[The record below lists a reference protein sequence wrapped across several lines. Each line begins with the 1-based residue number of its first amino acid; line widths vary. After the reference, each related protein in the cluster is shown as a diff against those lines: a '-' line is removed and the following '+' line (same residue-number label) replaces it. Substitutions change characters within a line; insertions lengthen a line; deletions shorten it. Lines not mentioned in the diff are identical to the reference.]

1 MQSKFDWRGAF
12 HGTGVDI
19 ESTQRRLVRDAIV
32 EWNSEW
38 QWESDDGYIIRLED
52 ENCDG
57 IWDIDYDDSDDVD
70 CYLPSDFIRWM
81 DMKFL
86 GRARPKQQVVIG
98 KATKLPIPGAR
109 P

>member
-12 HGTGVDI
+12 CGTGVDI
-19 ESTQRRLVRDAIV
+19 VPSQRRLVRDAI
-32 EWNSEW
+32 EAWNSDW
-38 QWESDDGYIIRLED
+38 QWDTDDGLIIRVED
-52 ENCDG
+52 DNCDG

-70 CYLPSDFIRWM
+70 QYFSGEFIRYM

-86 GRARPKQQVVIG
+86 GKTRPKQPVVIG
-98 KATKLPIPGAR
+98 PSTKLPLPGSR

>member
-12 HGTGVDI
+12 CGTGVDI
-19 ESTQRRLVRDAIV
+19 EPSQRRLVRDAI
-32 EWNSEW
+32 EAWNSDW
-38 QWESDDGYIIRLED
+38 QWDTDDGLIIRLED
-52 ENCDG
+52 DNCDG

-70 CYLPSDFIRWM
+70 QYFPSDFIRYM

-86 GRARPKQQVVIG
+86 GKAGPKKPVVIG
-98 KATKLPIPGAR
+98 NATKLPIPGAR